1 QELWT
6 RPRKHLMSVGKAGV
20 KPSHVRSLNAL
31 VEAHTLVKVK
41 INIPG
46 ADLGEV
52 GLQLCGT
59 EGSGAA
65 AEGGDE
71 AEPSPVSAEEASSSL
86 PTSVSV
92 VTNRDNQHIILF
104 AKTEFL
110 ASLAKGEVFNN

>member
-1 QELWT
+1 MGQ
-6 RPRKHLMSVGKAGV
+6 
-20 KPSHVRSLNAL
+20 
-31 VEAHTLVKVK
+31 

-71 AEPSPVSAEEASSSL
+71 AEPSPVSAEEA
-86 PTSVSV
+86 TSVSV

-104 AKTEFL
+104 AKTDFL

>member
-1 QELWT
+1 
-6 RPRKHLMSVGKAGV
+6 MSVGKAGV

-59 EGSGAA
+59 EGSGSPVA
-65 AEGGDE
+65 GGDE
-71 AEPSPVSAEEASSSL
+71 EKSSPISADGASSPL
-86 PTSVSV
+86 PVSVSV
-92 VTNRDNQHIILF
+92 VTNRDNQRIILF

-110 ASLAKGEVFNN
+110 ESLAKGEVFNNNP